1 MCVYVTIWQSDWPTV
16 SPFAACHESQL
27 LLAEVPFALVNY
39 WGAGIS
45 NRMKLHTQLPLPPAG
60 WFTSSF
66 ALNSY
71 PWASSLR
78 NINKYLKLEAEGLE
92 GFFTG
97 QILCIVAL
105 ICWYLMVAKEAQIS
119 AKCHVF
125 DSTRIC
131 MDMASNNYGH
141 KIPQEKMYFHWL
153 ISHINHTWI
162 SDPSIIINGSL
173 HGLNLCFITLFQ
185 SNHLYNID

>member
-1 MCVYVTIWQSDWPTV
+1 MEGDFIVLMCVYVTIWQSDWSTV
-16 SPFAACHESQL
+16 SPFAACHASQL
-27 LLAEVPFALVNY
+27 LLAEVPLALVNY

-45 NRMKLHTQLPLPPAG
+45 SRMKLHTQLPLPRLAG
-60 WFTSSF
+60 SQAVSPW
-66 ALNSY
+66 LNSY

-125 DSTRIC
+125 DSGR
-131 MDMASNNYGH
+131 
-141 KIPQEKMYFHWL
+141 FHG
-153 ISHINHTWI
+153 
-162 SDPSIIINGSL
+162 NG
-173 HGLNLCFITLFQ
+173 IQ
-185 SNHLYNID
+185 